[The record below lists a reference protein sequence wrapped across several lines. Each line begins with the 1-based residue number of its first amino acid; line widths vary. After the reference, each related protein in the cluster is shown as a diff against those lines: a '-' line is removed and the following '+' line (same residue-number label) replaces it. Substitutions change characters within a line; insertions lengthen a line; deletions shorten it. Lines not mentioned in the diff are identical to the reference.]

1 MNDQEAHG
9 NNPPHI
15 RRRSVLSLAVV
26 LGAGAGLGRLATSA
40 SPAAAQSLDTVF
52 GAGIGLTTVGT
63 EPSAVL
69 RRYRN
74 VFSSIPQVNA
84 GFFRTS
90 TGALKIAGGSS
101 GLADQLQ
108 ILDAA
113 TGVRELSLVPFP
125 GSGGGVGKTAVE
137 AGTGALLAFGAD
149 DTVKRVTLSGT
160 ISDAYQTAPMSSNA
174 AFAVAVDS
182 RDRVWNGNYPTGNT
196 TRFDP
201 RTGTTLHTVRVRP
214 DTQYVRSLAIDDSDR
229 VFAGTGSQNP
239 TVFTWHADSPEQ
251 IREIPL
257 PDARSNGFVHRINA
271 HGDVLFVHF
280 DGADGMLR
288 FEAYRI
294 SSGTWLTLPWDWM
307 PSAMTSASAPGS
319 SDAYAVWNTVGVH
332 KLMRIDTKTMETAYV
347 CLVPDTARAMD
358 VEVSGTDT
366 FVNILC
372 GSDGQYR
379 SVRVSVGSQ
388 SVIRDVEADFAAQTF
403 KLQAL
408 MASQSEDKIYFG
420 GYTGDGIG
428 SVGITSQATWRSP
441 LGSGIAQ
448 IEGMFEYDASTI
460 YVGSYTGGVLL
471 RFNPVTQSVK
481 RLIELRYPYYQSRPI
496 CWAAAGNRVVAGTI
510 PDYGRNGG
518 ALAILNPADDTDI
531 KVVSAPVPGQS
542 VLGLVGEGDVVYGT
556 TGIMGGLGSSNDLKP
571 AHVFAW
577 NVVQGRLL
585 WARPFIGEVEI
596 NSPIMVN
603 GILYVSTNNGVIRL
617 NKTSGSPVATYQLLY
632 RTAAPGYRTSTI
644 KYLPKA
650 SSIVHLSGGTVTVLD
665 PYRQTRKEILR
676 GSYTEM
682 VVNKQGRLFFVEDTM
697 SIVEVDAVQRP
708 TIRTAADL
716 VSVGP
721 NGWLNVCRSLGGGS
735 FGNPIRA
742 DSGFGG
748 FVRSAHVVDWNG
760 DGVFDVLTN
769 HSDGTLQLHQGLPN
783 GGFMPPT
790 IVGLLGWGLV
800 DLTVGVW
807 GTSLS
812 VLAMDPVSGILR
824 AWPVLTTGALGT
836 PSTIGTG
843 WQGRNFVLMVPS
855 RSTSSSLIVN
865 QNGSLYRYSRVYG
878 GKVTTTPVR
887 LSTGGFSAM
896 TAFSPLYG
904 HRPDLNGI
912 VWIDAAGA
920 VKYTDIAPSSVGSTI
935 SYPFI
940 LMSHKFAST

>member
-1 MNDQEAHG
+1 MNDDEVHG
-9 NNPPHI
+9 TNPPHI

-40 SPAAAQSLDTVF
+40 APASAQSLDTAF
-52 GAGIGLTTVGT
+52 GASVGLTTVGT

-84 GFFRTS
+84 TFFRTN
-90 TGALKIAGGSS
+90 TGILKIAAGSA
-101 GLADQLQ
+101 GLTDQLQ
-108 ILDAA
+108 IIDAA
-113 TGVRELSLVPFP
+113 SGVRELSLVPFP

-149 DTVKRVTLSGT
+149 DIVKRVTVSGT
-160 ISDAYQTAPMSSNA
+160 VSDAYQTAPLSSNA

-196 TRFDP
+196 TRYDP
-201 RTGTTLHTVRVRP
+201 RTGTTFHTDRVRP
-214 DTQYVRSLAIDDSDR
+214 DTQYVRSLAIDDSGR
-229 VFAGTGSQNP
+229 VYAGTGSQNP
-239 TVFTWHADSPEQ
+239 TVFTWHTDSPEQ
-251 IREIPL
+251 AREIPL
-257 PDARSNGFVHRINA
+257 PDARSSGFVHRIDA
-271 HGDVLFVHF
+271 HGDVLFVYF

-288 FEAYRI
+288 FEAYRT
-294 SSGTWLTLPWDWM
+294 SSGTWLTRPWDWM
-307 PSAMTSASAPGS
+307 PSAMTSGSAPGTLE
-319 SDAYAVWNTVGVH
+319 AYAVWNTVGVH
-332 KLMRIDTKTMETAYV
+332 KLMRIDTRTLEASYV
-347 CLVPDTARAMD
+347 CLVPDTARAID
-358 VEVSGTDT
+358 VEVSDTDT
-366 FVNILC
+366 FVNVLC

-379 SVRVSVGSQ
+379 CVRVSVGSQ
-388 SVIRDVEADFAAQTF
+388 SVIRDVVPDFAAQTF

-428 SVGITSQATWRSP
+428 SVGITSRTVWRSP

-471 RFNPVTQSVK
+471 RFNPVTQTDTK
-481 RLIELRYPYYQSRPI
+481 LIELRYPYYQSRPI
-496 CWAAAGNRVVAGTI
+496 CWAAAGGRVVAGTI

-518 ALAILNPADDTDI
+518 ALAILNPANDADI
-531 KVVSAPVPGQS
+531 KVVSGPVAGQS
-542 VLGLVGEGDVVYGT
+542 VLGLVGEGDIVYGT
-556 TGIMGGLGSSNDLKP
+556 TGIMGGLGSNNDTKP

-577 NVVQGRLL
+577 NVAQGRLL
-585 WARPFIGEVEI
+585 WARPFTGEVEI

-603 GILYVSTNNGVIRL
+603 GILYVSTNNGVIRI

-632 RTAAPGYRTSTI
+632 RTAAPGFRTSTI

-650 SSIVHLSGGTVTVLD
+650 SSIVHMSGGTVTVLD
-665 PYRQTRKEILR
+665 PFRQTRKEVLR
-676 GSYTEM
+676 GAYTEM
-682 VVNKQGRLFFVEDTM
+682 VVNKQGRMFFVEDTTN
-697 SIVEVDAVQRP
+697 IVEVDAVQRP
-708 TIRTAADL
+708 TIRTTADL

-721 NGWLNVCRSLGGGS
+721 NGWLNVCRSLGDGR

-742 DSGFGG
+742 DSAYGG
-748 FVRSAHVVDWNG
+748 YVRSSHVVDWNG
-760 DGVFDVLTN
+760 DGTLDVLTN
-769 HSDGTLQLHQGLPN
+769 HSDGTLQLHRGLPN

-790 IVGLLGWGLV
+790 VVGQSGWAAV
-800 DLTVGVW
+800 DLTVGIW

-812 VLAMDPVSGILR
+812 VLALDASGTLR
-824 AWPVLTTGALGT
+824 AWPVLSSGALGT
-836 PSTIGTG
+836 PATIGTG

-855 RSTSSSLIVN
+855 RSTGTSLIVN
-865 QNGSLYRYSRVYG
+865 QGGSLYRYSRVYG

-896 TAFSPLYG
+896 TAFSPVYG

-912 VWIDAAGA
+912 VWIDANGA
-920 VKYTDIAPSSVGSTI
+920 VKYTDIAPSSVGSTL

-940 LMSHKFAST
+940 LKSHKFAST